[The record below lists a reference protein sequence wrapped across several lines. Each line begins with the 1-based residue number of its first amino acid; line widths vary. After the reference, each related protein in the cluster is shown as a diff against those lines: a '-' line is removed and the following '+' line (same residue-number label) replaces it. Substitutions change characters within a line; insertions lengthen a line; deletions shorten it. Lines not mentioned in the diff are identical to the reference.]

1 MNTMDNRKRHHR
13 SVSEPPCVSEPFA
26 DVFAPFE
33 PTIKMVA
40 PLKID
45 LVLEGETGTGK
56 DTLARRIHQLS
67 GRSGKL
73 VAVNCAAI
81 PETLAESE
89 LFGVHSGA
97 YTGASKA
104 RAGYV
109 EEAHNGTLFL
119 DEIDSMSLSLQ
130 AKMLRVLENRGVE
143 RLGGTQ
149 FTAVD
154 MRVIVATQKP
164 LLTLVEEGSFRR
176 DLYFRLNTVSI
187 QLQPLREQTDLI
199 EPMFEHFC
207 RQYATLVGHNLPPL
221 KQHQHEDLLSY
232 NWPGNFREL
241 KAAAQRFVLGLPLLI
256 TQGQYRPGAVR
267 LKERLQRIE
276 KSLIKSCLMK
286 HDHSVDHAAQELG
299 MHPRTLYHRIKLLN
313 VASRENEEVN
323 KLSDNRELLN

>member
-1 MNTMDNRKRHHR
+1 MNTMDNRNRHHR
-13 SVSEPPCVSEPFA
+13 SISEPVCVSEPFP

-33 PTIKMVA
+33 RTIKMVS

-56 DTLARRIHQLS
+56 DTLARRIHHLS

-89 LFGVHSGA
+89 LFGVYSGA

-104 RAGYV
+104 RAGYI
-109 EEAHNGTLFL
+109 EEAHKGTLFL

-149 FTAVD
+149 FTSVD

-199 EPMFEHFC
+199 EPMFTHFC
-207 RQYATLVGHNLPPL
+207 RQYASLVGYTVPSL
-221 KQHQHEDLLSY
+221 KQQQHEDLLSY
-232 NWPGNFREL
+232 SWPGNFREL

-256 TQGQYRPGAVR
+256 TQGQYRSGTVR

-313 VASRENEEVN
+313 VASRDNEDVN
-323 KLSDNRELLN
+323 KLSDNWELFN